1 MPAEH
6 GRIICSVLQKD
17 SLEELTWMLSSGGQV
32 AFVVIWAR
40 SRKIGSKLEDISFDA
55 SVGENRAKMAQLED
69 VIYLKQKAIRK
80 LVTEDSW
87 DKALKRID
95 TVMQG

>member
-1 MPAEH
+1 M
-6 GRIICSVLQKD
+6 GSV
-17 SLEELTWMLSSGGQV
+17 
-32 AFVVIWAR
+32 A
-40 SRKIGSKLEDISFDA
+40 KIGSKLEDISFDA

-95 TVMQG
+95 TVMQATVNNRRFGFS